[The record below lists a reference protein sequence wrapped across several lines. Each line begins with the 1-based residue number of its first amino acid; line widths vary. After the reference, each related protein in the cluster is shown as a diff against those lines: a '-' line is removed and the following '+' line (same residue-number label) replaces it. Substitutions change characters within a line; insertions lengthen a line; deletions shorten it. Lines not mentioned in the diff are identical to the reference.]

1 MTKVHIRI
9 RMVWVALV
17 SGESG
22 AVLGAVNI
30 SYLPLVPVEDAHC
43 GAVRPGRKAQTHISE
58 HMLYFYIVR
67 EQLSL
72 RRG

>member
-1 MTKVHIRI
+1 MHIRI

-17 SGESG
+17 SGEAG
-22 AVLGAVNI
+22 AALGAVNI

-43 GAVRPGRKAQTHISE
+43 GAIRPGHKAQTHISE
-58 HMLYFYIVR
+58 HMLYFYIVTR